1 LSSRKVI
8 FSPYLG
14 GYLGEVRLPLFILFA
29 FTCLS
34 AWAQTICID
43 PGHPSEVG
51 PGTKGKLIT
60 EMRAAWLVALD
71 LKSELQAAGYRV
83 VMVKTSEKQFLTNK
97 NRAGIANEAKA
108 DLLIRLHCDHAPGG
122 RGFATFFADK
132 QGRDGKKV
140 GPPTAVIAKLKTF
153 GPKFHRA
160 VIASLNGLLP
170 DRGYHSDRA
179 TKVGGQYGA
188 LKGSIYSEVPSILVE
203 MAVLNSSKDEA
214 VMASDSG
221 RKAVAKAIRRGIEA
235 IIPVQAK

>member
-1 LSSRKVI
+1 MR
-8 FSPYLG
+8 F
-14 GYLGEVRLPLFILFA
+14 PLFTLFA
-29 FTCLS
+29 LACLI
-34 AWAQTICID
+34 AGAQTICID

-51 PGTKGKLIT
+51 PGTRGKKIT

-71 LKSELQAAGYRV
+71 LKAELQAASYKV
-83 VMVKTSEKQFLTNK
+83 IMVKAAEKQYLTNK

-140 GPPTAVIAKLKTF
+140 GPPTAIIAKLKTY

-188 LKGSIYSEVPSILVE
+188 LKGSIHAEVPSILVE
-203 MAVLNSSKDEA
+203 MAVLNSAQDEA
-214 VMASDSG
+214 VIASSSG
-221 RKAVAKAIRRGIEA
+221 RKAVAKAIRKGIEA
-235 IIPVQAK
+235 IIPLPAK